1 MEAAVRAADVERA
14 VAPAKIAEHVKLL
27 RRLQTLAIKTR
38 LLLSGFIVP
47 EAEVNPETGQKRRRT
62 AVQPDRG
69 ASAEVF
75 AKDIDDLQRTVG
87 ELKEAT
93 EGLPYRETQPL
104 VTELN
109 SALTKMKDWHD
120 KVLVD
125 DSKKIFE
132 PLKQN
137 LNDFATN
144 LDKVVSRLGV
154 DPEVARAESALLLA
168 NLIHEHQTAM
178 AWTYPNAVEKTK
190 FLGENPAENAKQLA
204 AERVLAFINEEPEG
218 KKRIEGLEAG
228 PAGKLADKIIELYP
242 LLGAAPTPGPN
253 TRWVGDSRIA
263 SLVATFNGDTLS
275 IQGRPA
281 TPPAVGGMG
290 SHTTAWVTEVNWML
304 KRVSKI
310 ASKNEIVAE
319 LQKEAMADLNGDLM
333 TKLAHHL
340 PAAQVAAGQLG
351 IIFDAALDVMAA
363 TEPAD
368 AITAY
373 LSFRNLLPYATV
385 DAGDRGGHGER
396 ANAAKGI
403 VFDGKSLQAAIVQK
417 LGELG
422 PGRLTGTINTLRA
435 AAASLEQDY
444 AASAEPE
451 DADKVDSVA
460 EDAVMV
466 DSDAEDADKV
476 DSDAEQPPLTWK
488 SNAEMGKAITNTIK
502 ALRDEADRLERATD
516 PKADVQAT
524 IYKTRKAEHDEVYA
538 YGNS

>member
-1 MEAAVRAADVERA
+1 ME
-14 VAPAKIAEHVKLL
+14 
-27 RRLQTLAIKTR
+27 
-38 LLLSGFIVP
+38 G
-47 EAEVNPETGQKRRRT
+47 
-62 AVQPDRG
+62 
-69 ASAEVF
+69 
-75 AKDIDDLQRTVG
+75 
-87 ELKEAT
+87 
-93 EGLPYRETQPL
+93 
-104 VTELN
+104 
-109 SALTKMKDWHD
+109 WHT
-120 KVLVD
+120 KVLVE
-125 DSKKIFE
+125 DSEKIFE
-132 PLKQN
+132 PIMGGLV
-137 LNDFATN
+137 DFSAN
-144 LDKVVSRLGV
+144 LDKVVSRLSV
-154 DPEVARAESALLLA
+154 DPEIARAESALLLA
-168 NLIHEHQTAM
+168 NLIHEHQTAV
-178 AWTYPNAVEKTK
+178 AWTYPNAVAKTK
-190 FLGENPAENAKQLA
+190 FLGENPAENAKQVA
-204 AERVLAFINEEPEG
+204 AAQVLAFINEEHEG
-218 KKRIEGLEAG
+218 KKRIEGVEPG
-228 PAGKLADKIIELYP
+228 PAGELADKIIELYP

-263 SLVATFNGDTLS
+263 SLVATFKGDTLS

-281 TPPAVGGMG
+281 TPPGVGGMG
-290 SHTTAWVTEVNWML
+290 SHTTAWVTEVNWVL
-304 KRVSKI
+304 KRVAKA

-340 PAAQVAAGQLG
+340 PAEQLAAGQLG

-403 VFDGKSLQAAIVQK
+403 VFDDKSLQAAIVQK

-422 PGRLTGTINTLRA
+422 PGRLAGTITTLRA
-435 AAASLEQDY
+435 AADSLEQDY

-451 DADKVDSVA
+451 DV
-460 EDAVMV
+460 VMV

-488 SNAEMGKAITNTIK
+488 SNAEVRKAITNTIE
-502 ALRDEADRLERATD
+502 ALRSEATRLEPATE
-516 PKADVQAT
+516 PKAGVQAT